1 MSRTRRGHVRARGKG
16 WNLDVCEECDAPER
30 GRGRNV
36 APTSKGG
43 GAMAVTFN
51 SRRKTID
58 AAAWLLGTTMVI
70 LGVLD
75 LLIWAPLWNLPN
87 PMSRVLLPVALQ
99 TGLPSREPTDTPF
112 VGAQPSPTAL
122 RKASLIRSCQPG
134 PPSWNFSRT
143 SLSRRSDTNSLTPG
157 NAG

>member
-1 MSRTRRGHVRARGKG
+1 MLPARGG
-16 WNLDVCEECDAPER
+16 AWNLDICKVRTAQEHSR
-30 GRGRNV
+30 GGGV
-36 APTSKGG
+36 APATEGDG
-43 GAMAVTFN
+43 TMAIRQKHKVGW
-51 SRRKTID
+51 TID

-157 NAG
+157 SAG